1 MRFFKYFLLL
11 ILPAATAC
19 GGIDPLSIKME
30 RAESLVAGHPDSA
43 LKVMASIPMEQ
54 VNTPALRAGFILLYL
69 RILEC
74 NDLPLVGESYMEEA
88 EEYFMRYGNGEQK
101 MLSAYYL
108 GRLYA
113 MDGNLYE
120 AMEQFVLAEG
130 LYGKLPESQILRAR
144 SFWNEI
150 VARLN
155 MGKGDIYLRRL
166 NYKAAFKAYGVAT
179 ASLSGERESI
189 LLSEVLGKMGDACR
203 SGGELSKAH
212 ECYAAAIKLA
222 QERGERKKLLRLLT
236 ALEGVNFAL
245 GHPPEQVLAELD
257 SIYRSYCNGEP
268 PVGDYLLLSRLYLSG
283 KNLPKARHYAMEY
296 ERLNENITE
305 LQRSRLYSLLS
316 SIESGRGDYKNAL
329 LYERRYNAIME
340 SIMEQEKRNSLSQ
353 VEQAYFTRQLQIE
366 NAAIRRNSRLQ
377 GIIYSLLI
385 VMVASVALAM
395 ILVWRGKIRRKN
407 MQIEE
412 YLGAMRNS
420 ENSNRKLLVQLDN
433 HKESEKHLKE
443 LLENRFAELRDLAGT
458 YYEFGFSKKMQ
469 KKVEQLLSFN
479 SPEGD
484 TFAMIEEVVNA
495 KNNNVIAKVR
505 ENFPSISEE
514 NIKLLS
520 LIYAGFSP
528 QEISVIIN
536 DTPQNI
542 YVRKSRL
549 KKRIAPLIE
558 RDPEQDR

>member
-1 MRFFKYFLLL
+1 MRFFRNFLLL
-11 ILPAATAC
+11 ILPIATAC

-30 RAESLVAGHPDSA
+30 RAESLVAGQPDSA
-43 LKVMASIPMEQ
+43 LKVMASIPMKQ
-54 VNTPALRAGFILLYL
+54 VNTPALKANFILLYL
-69 RILEC
+69 RVLEC
-74 NDLPLVGESYMEEA
+74 NGLPLVGESYMEEA
-88 EEYFMRYGNGEQK
+88 KEYFMRYGNGEQR

-130 LYGKLPESQILRAR
+130 LYGKLHESQISRAR

-150 VARLN
+150 LARLN
-155 MGKGDIYLRRL
+155 IGKGDIYLRRL
-166 NYKAAFKAYGVAT
+166 NFEAAFKAYGVAA
-179 ASLSGERESI
+179 ASLSEERDST
-189 LLSEVLGKMGDACR
+189 LLLEVLEKMGDACR
-203 SGGELSKAH
+203 CGGELSKAH
-212 ECYAAAIKLA
+212 DCYAAALELA
-222 QERGERKKLLRLLT
+222 EERGESDRLLRLLT
-236 ALEGVNFAL
+236 ASEGVNFAL
-245 GHPPEQVLAELD
+245 GYPSEQVLAELD
-257 SIYRSYCNGEP
+257 SIYSFYCNGEP
-268 PVGDYLLLSRLYLSG
+268 PVEDYLLLSRLYLSSN
-283 KNLPKARHYAMEY
+283 NLFKARHYAREY

-316 SIESGRGDYKNAL
+316 SIESERGDYKNAL

-340 SIMEQEKRNSLSQ
+340 SIMEQEKRNSLSR
-353 VEQAYFTRQLQIE
+353 VEQAYFTRQLQME

-377 GIIYSLLI
+377 SIIYSLLI
-385 VMVASVALAM
+385 FMVALAALTV

-420 ENSNRKLLVQLDN
+420 ENSNRKLLMQLDN

-479 SPEGD
+479 SPESD
-484 TFAMIEEVVNA
+484 TFATIEDVVNA

-505 ENFPSISEE
+505 KNFPSVSEE

-558 RDPEQDR
+558 QEPELDW